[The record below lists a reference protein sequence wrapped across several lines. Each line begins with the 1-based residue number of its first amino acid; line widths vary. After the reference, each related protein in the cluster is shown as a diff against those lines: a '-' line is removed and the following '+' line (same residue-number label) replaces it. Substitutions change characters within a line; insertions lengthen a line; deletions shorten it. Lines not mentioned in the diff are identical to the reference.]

1 MKKLITIFSILVCL
15 HLNAQIITTFAGNG
29 TSGYGGDG
37 GQATA
42 AQLNRPISVAA
53 GNKGNIYI
61 ADYNNNRV
69 RMINANGIIST
80 IAGNGTAGY
89 TGDGGQATN
98 ASFNNPVSFTFD
110 NNGNLY
116 IADEFNNAVRKI
128 DRRGII
134 TTVVGTGNSGY
145 SGDGGQASAA
155 QLYYPAGVTLDEVG
169 NLYIADYYNNAV
181 RKVNLTTGIITTVA
195 GNGTPGY
202 SGDGG
207 LATAATL
214 NQPWGIDIDAQGNI
228 YTADYNNNAIRK
240 IDTAGIITTLAG
252 NGTAGYTGDGG
263 LATAAELN
271 QPSGIVVDAIGNIY
285 IPDAGND
292 VIRRINTAGI
302 INTIAGNGTA
312 GYSGDGGIATA
323 AQLNLPYDVTLAV
336 DASNNLYIA
345 DFGNSVIRK
354 IAPAIKQK
362 TQGDDLN
369 YCFNLV
375 GPYTSPDPFD
385 MEVCDVP
392 DNNDGSSCD
401 YKTTQ
406 IKISYNNSS
415 LSGASFPSFKVTIE
429 EITGTP
435 PNAVSTCNMGSIIVN
450 YLKFGT
456 YDGVSGS
463 FHFETDIATCT
474 SGGHYSVTL
483 ESINY
488 GATHNITNAKNFPF
502 SIDISGDYNCKD
514 GERKPTCSSQDFS
527 LTFDYPVNT

>member
-292 VIRRINTAGI
+292 V
-302 INTIAGNGTA
+302 
-312 GYSGDGGIATA
+312 
-323 AQLNLPYDVTLAV
+323 L
-336 DASNNLYIA
+336 
-345 DFGNSVIRK
+345 
-354 IAPAIKQK
+354 
-362 TQGDDLN
+362 
-369 YCFNLV
+369 
-375 GPYTSPDPFD
+375 
-385 MEVCDVP
+385 
-392 DNNDGSSCD
+392 
-401 YKTTQ
+401 
-406 IKISYNNSS
+406 
-415 LSGASFPSFKVTIE
+415 
-429 EITGTP
+429 
-435 PNAVSTCNMGSIIVN
+435 
-450 YLKFGT
+450 
-456 YDGVSGS
+456 
-463 FHFETDIATCT
+463 
-474 SGGHYSVTL
+474 
-483 ESINY
+483 
-488 GATHNITNAKNFPF
+488 
-502 SIDISGDYNCKD
+502 
-514 GERKPTCSSQDFS
+514 
-527 LTFDYPVNT
+527 